1 MSMRFNGARYLYI
14 KNIQGDVMAIAN
26 SAGTIY
32 ARYEYDAYGR
42 VVSVTDGNGNDVS
55 SQPNHIANVNPIRYR
70 GYYYD
75 TESGLYYLKSRY
87 YDPVTC
93 RFINADGYISTGQGL
108 LSTNMFAYC
117 ENNPVNKFDPTGNFA
132 LTATLGGIALWKI
145 GGLIIGAVT
154 ALVIADT
161 VAKNP
166 PSLPSISLPK
176 IESKSESDSDTK
188 DLAPAIPKDST
199 KKETVIYR
207 YGDTNPGNFVPSCRD
222 VVTNSGLSFST
233 IPPPLGCKAAV
244 TTIEALNATGVVR
257 AYQDR
262 IGHVRVDP
270 VVGTLADWRA
280 GGSKHPCTIAVKSVV
295 VKWDGE
301 S

>member
-1 MSMRFNGARYLYI
+1 
-14 KNIQGDVMAIAN
+14 MAIAN

-145 GGLIIGAVT
+145 GGVIVGAVT

-188 DLAPAIPKDST
+188 DLAPPKLHLDPVHHIVAKADFRAAESR
-199 KKETVIYR
+199 KIL
-207 YGDTNPGNFVPSCRD
+207 RD
-222 VVTNSGLSFST
+222 VGIEPVTDPKNLVILPQGYHSSMH
-233 IPPPLGCKAAV
+233 
-244 TTIEALNATGVVR
+244 TTAYHKYVVERLRPVAGDRAGVEA
-257 AYQDR
+257 
-262 IGHVRVDP
+262 
-270 VVGTLADWRA
+270 TLASLRIEILA
-280 GGSKHPCTIAVKSVV
+280 RSAVGIR
-295 VKWDGE
+295 WD
-301 S
+301 

>member
-1 MSMRFNGARYLYI
+1 M
-14 KNIQGDVMAIAN
+14 
-26 SAGTIY
+26 
-32 ARYEYDAYGR
+32 
-42 VVSVTDGNGNDVS
+42 S

-87 YDPVTC
+87 YDPATC

-161 VAKNP
+161 VAKNS

-207 YGDTNPGNFVPSCRD
+207 YGGTNPGNLTPSQRD
-222 VVTNSGLSFST
+222 VDLFPITGRGLSFSI
-233 IPPPLGCKAAV
+233 IPKPGAAM
-244 TTIEALNATGVVR
+244 TTIEALNATSVVY
-257 AYQDR
+257 AVKDGAFHVSIHP
-262 IGHVRVDP
+262 IG
-270 VVGTLADWRA
+270 GTLADWHNA
-280 GGSKHPCTIAVKSVV
+280 GSSSVWTQAIKSVV
-295 VKWDGE
+295 IKWDGGN
-301 S
+301 